1 MENQSQKVTPILEVA
16 WARFAQLDAASTRR
30 ARSHLN
36 MRRWIA
42 ALGVLATLFAILT
55 ELYPASFSPLGAV
68 ILKLLLITSPITAS
82 ILAAFV
88 SKFFST
94 GDWLVTRAGAEE
106 VLKEI
111 YAYRTILQKTPT
123 RRAWL
128 EKRLEEIQRS
138 VYSGMNGEL
147 ILEPYKGVL
156 PPAPRFSPAYP
167 NSDPGYNDLTGD
179 EYFRYRLEDQ
189 LTWHTREVNRRQKE
203 RTRLQ
208 WFILISGG
216 MGAMLAAWGPPIALW
231 VALSAAFT
239 SAFIGWQELR
249 SLDSVVRNYSKVIME
264 LNILFDHWKNL
275 EGEEQNQTE
284 FYKTVRSTEDILWGQ
299 NVEYIK
305 SMQEALRDSDLEEET
320 SLINRV
326 IKEQRD
332 SDHRFRQGITDAMGE
347 YTHDRLLES
356 EETITETFKSALGTL
371 SEEAS
376 SDLVQ
381 AELAAMQDAIQD
393 TAQNI
398 AEHIGLSLAS
408 SLEAI
413 QAEFEGVEIGS
424 NTPKSVLNDLMSR
437 YPKTTDAK
445 G

>member
-1 MENQSQKVTPILEVA
+1 METQPQQVTPILEVA
-16 WARFAQLDAASTRR
+16 WTRFAQFDAASLRR
-30 ARSHLN
+30 SRSHLN

-55 ELYPASFSPLGAV
+55 ELYPENFSPLGGV
-68 ILKLLLITSPITAS
+68 ILKLLLIVSPLLAS
-82 ILAAFV
+82 GLAAFV

-156 PPAPRFSPAYP
+156 PPAPRFSPTYP
-167 NSDPGYNDLTGD
+167 NSDPGFHDLTGN

-189 LTWHTREVNRRQKE
+189 LSWHTREVNRRQKE

-208 WFILISGG
+208 MLIIVSGG
-216 MGAMLAAWGPPIALW
+216 MGALLAAWGPPIALW

-305 SMQEALRDSDLEEET
+305 SMQEALRDSDLEEEA

-332 SDHRFRQGITDAMGE
+332 SDRRFRLGIADAMGD
-347 YTHDRLLES
+347 YTRERLLES
-356 EETITETFKSALGTL
+356 EETLTETFKSALGTL

-376 SDLVQ
+376 SELVQ
-381 AELAAMQDAIQD
+381 AELAAMQDAV
-393 TAQNI
+393 QNVVENI
-398 AEHIGLSLAS
+398 KEHLGMS
-408 SLEAI
+408 SKLKAI
-413 QAEFEGVEIGS
+413 EEEFKGVEIDGS
-424 NTPKSVLNDLMSR
+424 TPMSVLNDLMSR

>member
-1 MENQSQKVTPILEVA
+1 METQPQQVTPILEVA
-16 WARFAQLDAASTRR
+16 WSRFAQLDAASLKRSK
-30 ARSHLN
+30 SHLR
-36 MRRWIA
+36 MRRWIM
-42 ALGVLATLFAILT
+42 ALGVLATFFAILT
-55 ELYPASFSPLGAV
+55 ELYPKSFSPLGAV
-68 ILKLLLITSPITAS
+68 VLKLLLIISPILAS

-88 SKFFST
+88 GKFFST

-106 VLKEI
+106 ILKEI
-111 YAYRTILQKTPT
+111 YAYRTILQNTPT
-123 RRAWL
+123 RRSWL

-138 VYSGMNGEL
+138 VFSGMNGEL
-147 ILEPYKGVL
+147 ILEPYKGPL
-156 PPAPRFSPAYP
+156 PPLPRFSPEYP
-167 NSDPGYNDLTGD
+167 NSDPGFRDLTGD

-189 LTWHTREVNRRQKE
+189 LNWHTREVIRRQRE

-216 MGAMLAAWGPPIALW
+216 MGALLAAWGPPIALW

-264 LNILFDHWKNL
+264 LNIIFDHWKNL

-299 NVEYIK
+299 NMEYIK
-305 SMQEALRDSDLEEET
+305 SMQEALRDNDLEEEA
-320 SLINRV
+320 SLVNRV

-332 SDHRFRQGITDAMGE
+332 SDLRFKQGMSDTISDFTQESLTTSGE
-347 YTHDRLLES
+347 T
-356 EETITETFKSALGTL
+356 TTETFKSALGAL

-381 AELAAMQDAIQD
+381 AELAAMQNAIQD
-393 TAQNI
+393 AAQNI
-398 AEHIGLSLAS
+398 AERAGGLSS
-408 SLEAI
+408 SLQAI
-413 QAEFEGVEIGS
+413 REEFDGVEIGS
-424 NTPKSVLNDLMSR
+424 NTPVSVLNDLMSR
-437 YPKTTDAK
+437 LPKTAEAK

>member
-1 MENQSQKVTPILEVA
+1 METQTQQVTPILEVA
-16 WARFAQLDAASTRR
+16 WTRFAQFDAASLRR
-30 ARSHLN
+30 SRSHLR
-36 MRRWIA
+36 MRQWIA

-55 ELYPASFSPLGAV
+55 ELYPENFSPLGGV
-68 ILKLLLITSPITAS
+68 ILKILLITSPILAS
-82 ILAAFV
+82 ILAAYV
-88 SKFFST
+88 SKFFSS

-106 VLKEI
+106 ILKEI
-111 YAYRTILQKTPT
+111 YSYRTILQNTPT

-138 VYSGMNGEL
+138 VFSGMNGEL

-156 PPAPRFSPAYP
+156 PPFPRFSPSYP
-167 NSDPGYNDLTGD
+167 NSDPGFNDLTGD

-189 LTWHTREVNRRQKE
+189 LNWHTREVNRRQRE
-203 RTRLQ
+203 RIRLQ
-208 WFILISGG
+208 WLILFSGG
-216 MGAMLAAWGPPIALW
+216 MGALLAAWGSPIALW

-305 SMQEALRDSDLEEET
+305 AMQEALRDSDLEQEA
-320 SLINRV
+320 SLVNRV

-332 SDHRFRQGITDAMGE
+332 SDLRFRQGLTDAIGDF
-347 YTHDRLLES
+347 TQKSLLET
-356 EETITETFKSALGTL
+356 EETLTETFKSALGTL

-376 SDLVQ
+376 SELVQ
-381 AELAAMQDAIQD
+381 AELAAMQAAIRD
-393 TAQNI
+393 GAKNI
-398 AEHIGLSLAS
+398 AERMGLSS
-408 SLEAI
+408 SLKAI
-413 QAEFEGVEIGS
+413 QAEFDGVEIGG
-424 NTPKSVLNDLMSR
+424 NTPVSVLNDLMSR
-437 YPKTTDAK
+437 LPKTTDAK

>member
-1 MENQSQKVTPILEVA
+1 MENQTQKVTPILEVA
-16 WARFAQLDAASTRR
+16 WRRFAQLDAASLRR
-30 ARSHLN
+30 SRSHLN

-55 ELYPASFSPLGAV
+55 ELYPTNFSPLGGV
-68 ILKLLLITSPITAS
+68 ILKLLLIISPIMAS

-106 VLKEI
+106 ILKEI
-111 YAYRTILQKTPT
+111 YAYRTILQNTPT
-123 RRAWL
+123 RRVWL

-138 VYSGMNGEL
+138 VFSGMNGEL
-147 ILEPYKGVL
+147 ILEPYNGTL
-156 PPAPRFSPAYP
+156 PPAPRFSPNYP
-167 NSDPGYNDLTGD
+167 NSDPGFHDLTGN
-179 EYFRYRLEDQ
+179 EYFSYRLEDQ
-189 LTWHTREVNRRQKE
+189 LNWHTREVNRRQKE

-216 MGAMLAAWGPPIALW
+216 MGALLAAWGPPIALW

-320 SLINRV
+320 SLVNRV
-326 IKEQRD
+326 IKEQRN
-332 SDHRFRQGITDAMGE
+332 SDRRFKQGMTDAIGD
-347 YTHDRLLES
+347 YTRESLIDS
-356 EETITETFKSALGTL
+356 EETLTETFKSALGTL

-381 AELAAMQDAIQD
+381 AELAAMQDAVQEVVE
-393 TAQNI
+393 NI
-398 AEHIGLSLAS
+398 AERIGSLSS
-408 SLEAI
+408 SLNAI
-413 QAEFEGVEIGS
+413 KEEFDGVQIDG
-424 NTPKSVLNDLMSR
+424 NTPMSVLNDLMSR

>member
-1 MENQSQKVTPILEVA
+1 METQPQQVTPILEVA
-16 WARFAQLDAASTRR
+16 WTRFAQLDAASTRR
-30 ARSHLN
+30 AKSHLN
-36 MRRWIA
+36 LRRWIT

-55 ELYPASFSPLGAV
+55 ELYPENFSPLGGV
-68 ILKLLLITSPITAS
+68 ILKLLLIISPIMAS

-88 SKFFST
+88 GKFFST

-106 VLKEI
+106 ILKEI
-111 YAYRTILQKTPT
+111 YSYRTILQNTPT

-138 VYSGMNGEL
+138 VFSGMNGEL

-156 PPAPRFSPAYP
+156 PPAPRFSPSYP
-167 NSDPGYNDLTGD
+167 NSDPGFRDLTGD

-189 LTWHTREVNRRQKE
+189 LSWHTREVNRRQKE

-208 WFILISGG
+208 MFILISGG
-216 MGAMLAAWGPPIALW
+216 MGALLAAWGPPIALW

-275 EGEEQNQTE
+275 EGEEQDQTE

-305 SMQEALRDSDLEEET
+305 SMQEALRDSDLEEEA

-332 SDHRFRQGITDAMGE
+332 SDLRFKQGITDAIGD
-347 YTHDRLLES
+347 YTHESLLASDEKL
-356 EETITETFKSALGTL
+356 TETFKSALGTL
-371 SEEAS
+371 AEEAS
-376 SDLVQ
+376 SELVQ
-381 AELAAMQDAIQD
+381 AELAAMQNAIQD
-393 TAQNI
+393 AAQNI
-398 AEHIGLSLAS
+398 AERIGGFSS
-408 SLEAI
+408 SLKAI
-413 QAEFEGVEIGS
+413 QEEFEGVEISG
-424 NTPKSVLNDLMSR
+424 NTPMSVLNDLLSR